1 MKMTDRMIFNI
12 DGMHCSN
19 CEKRVKDTLARI
31 NGIKKAEVS
40 IKNKKAI
47 IELENGCLDRNKIMN
62 EVITAVDELG
72 YNVILR

>member
-1 MKMTDRMIFNI
+1 
-12 DGMHCSN
+12 MHCSN
-19 CEKRVKDTLARI
+19 CEKRIKENLTKI

-47 IELENGCLDRNKIMN
+47 IELENKCLDRNKIMN

-72 YNVILR
+72 YNAILR